1 MTTISFN
8 GPMCGLV
15 TMKKTVKPF
24 EVVSNVPPVDIK
36 ERICSWSNENH
47 KYYNTIGCSYCSCKS
62 FQYGNGKLC
71 KHLIA
76 KSVKPRL
83 LVGPVKTMGSEIG
96 SCISPLHQKKT
107 EALWKSVQDYAGTY
121 KYLGTFNFPVWVLD
135 LSDGSSVY
143 LFKGRKYNRWMFTD
157 IYSEIFSERGL
168 ISTKQAYPSESI
180 TPPNDLWTEWR
191 IWSPADQKWIQSH
204 NVTLTS

>member
-8 GPMCGLV
+8 GPMCGFS
-15 TMKKTVKPF
+15 TMKKPQKPF
-24 EVVSNVPPVDIK
+24 EVIRNGTT
-36 ERICSWSNENH
+36 ERIRSWSNENH
-47 KYYNTIGCSYCSCKS
+47 KYYNTIGCSYCSCKA

-83 LVGPVKTMGSEIG
+83 LVDQ
-96 SCISPLHQKKT
+96 CIST
-107 EALWKSVQDYAGTY
+107 KSVQDYAGTY

-143 LFKGRKYNRWMFTD
+143 LFKGHKYNRWMFTD
-157 IYSEIFSERGL
+157 IYSEIFTERGL
-168 ISTKQAYPSESI
+168 ISTKQAYPPESI
-180 TPPNDLWTEWR
+180 TPPNDLWTDWR
-191 IWSPADQKWIQSH
+191 IWSESAQKWVQSN
-204 NVTLTS
+204 NVTLTP